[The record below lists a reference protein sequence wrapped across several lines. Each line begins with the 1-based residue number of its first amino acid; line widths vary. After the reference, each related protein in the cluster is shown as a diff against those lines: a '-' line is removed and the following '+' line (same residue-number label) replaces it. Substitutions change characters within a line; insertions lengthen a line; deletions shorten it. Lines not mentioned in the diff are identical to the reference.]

1 MFPRILA
8 ATVVVMTT
16 SACAS
21 SEDAFE
27 REDLP
32 AIVLQADEAPVG
44 TRKVADA
51 GGEQDLDAFA
61 RDATERA
68 ALVEDGFL
76 SGYVVYFAPEA
87 WFEPGEFVDDGPVA
101 FQAIAGLFRDAD
113 GASSSLR
120 RYLGD
125 LRTRQ
130 IQDAV
135 TLEAAVD
142 VGEESFGLRG
152 RAPADGSPL
161 LVYLFRVRNLVL
173 VVSGS
178 GPVDEAAVAAAADA
192 MAARATGG
200 TLRAEGPVPT
210 ALARG

>member
-1 MFPRILA
+1 VCQRILA
-8 ATVVVMTT
+8 VAIVVVTA

-21 SEDAFE
+21 GGDALE

-32 AIVLQADEAPVG
+32 VIILQADEAPEG
-44 TRKVADA
+44 TRKVADV
-51 GGEQDLDAFA
+51 GGEQDLDVFA

-76 SGYVVYFAPEA
+76 AGYVVYFAPEA
-87 WFEPGEFVDDGPVA
+87 SFAPGGSADDDAVA

-113 GASSSLR
+113 GASSSLH
-120 RYLGD
+120 RYLDD

-130 IQDAV
+130 IESVV
-135 TLEAAVD
+135 TLEAVD

-161 LVYLFRVRNLVL
+161 LVYLFRVRNVIL

-178 GPVDEAAVAAAADA
+178 GPVDEAAVAAAAEA

-200 TLRAEGPVPT
+200 TVRAEGPVSTAPT
-210 ALARG
+210 RG